1 MIRRQLP
8 VLILLLLALGGA
20 LLAATCGG
28 DAPEPRPTIATGTAS
43 PPLTLPTSIDGSL
56 TLEPRIAAIGELISI
71 GATAW
76 ADDAPISFYLLT
88 DEQYNAGIPGK
99 LFDESRILIAEIMPQ
114 AGGIV
119 RLDLR
124 IQAEYT
130 GEDGTPLTVTPPQ
143 KFHLLAL
150 QSGQGRTIGPLTI
163 REGSGG

>member
-1 MIRRQLP
+1 MNRRQLP

-28 DAPEPRPTIATGTAS
+28 DSTEPTETAS

-56 TLEPRIAAIGELISI
+56 TLEPRTAAIGELISI
-71 GATAW
+71 VATGW

-88 DEQYNAGIPGK
+88 DEQYNAGISGK
-99 LFDESRILIAEIMPQ
+99 LFDESRILIAESIPQ
-114 AGGIV
+114 AGGVV
-119 RLDLR
+119 RLDLH
-124 IQAEYT
+124 IQGEYT
-130 GEDGTPLTVTPPQ
+130 GEDGTLLRVAPPQ

-163 REGSGG
+163 KEGSGG